1 MTKIT
6 IGARSSKLSLAYVA
20 KVKELLLKNNN
31 DLKEENIN
39 FKAIKTSGDLNLN
52 KNISEIGGK
61 NLFCKEIEESLFKKE
76 IDIAVHSL
84 KDMEANENKSLLIGA
99 YLKRND
105 YRDVIISEKIKNIS
119 DLRNGVKIGSS
130 SKRRELQL
138 KKINSNISVINIRG
152 NIDTRIN
159 KINENKLDGVILAA
173 AGVKS
178 LKLDKK
184 ISLTFNCD
192 HILPAVGQG
201 IIAVQCRKE
210 DKIKNLIK
218 RINDNTTNLCA
229 IAERKML
236 QTIGGDCDTAIGGL
250 AEIENHNLKLKAQ
263 LFSDSGKESFEYELT
278 GREVDASFIG
288 KSVGEKIPLKKRK
301 NIKIIKAIIISEI
314 LTPEIPLFQT
324 SKNNILKFC
333 NTSI

>member
-6 IGARSSKLSLAYVA
+6 IGARGSKLSLAYVA
-20 KVKELLLKNNN
+20 RVKELLLKNNN
-31 DLKEENIN
+31 VLKEENIN
-39 FKAIKTSGDLNLN
+39 FKAIKTSGDLNLD

-61 NLFCKEIEESLFKKE
+61 NLFCKEIEESLLKKE

-84 KDMEANENKSLLIGA
+84 KDMDANENENLLIGA
-99 YLKRND
+99 YVKRND
-105 YRDVIISEKIKNIS
+105 YRDVIISEKIKNLS
-119 DLRNGVKIGSS
+119 DLKDGVKIGSS

-138 KKINSNISVINIRG
+138 KKINNKISVINIRG

-159 KINENKLDGVILAA
+159 KINENNLDGIILAA

-184 ISLTFNCD
+184 ISFIFNAKN
-192 HILPAVGQG
+192 ILPAVGQG

-210 DKIKNLIK
+210 DEIKNLIK
-218 RINDNTTNLCA
+218 KINDSETSLCA

-263 LFSDSGKESFEYELT
+263 LFSDSGQESFEYELT

-288 KSVGEKIPLKKRK
+288 KSVGEKLLDLAGEKFKKK
-301 NIKIIKAIIISEI
+301 
-314 LTPEIPLFQT
+314 
-324 SKNNILKFC
+324 
-333 NTSI
+333 